1 MDTEYLRKQVGGCL
15 VNCLAEVVQKR
26 PFDPIEYIAQ
36 YLYKYLENEENAK
49 KVNTIVDSKTH
60 FMTIKIM

>member
-15 VNCLAEVVQKR
+15 VECLSEVVQKR

-36 YLYKYLENEENAK
+36 YLYKYLENEDNAK
-49 KVNTIVDSKTH
+49 KVSAWLCYRHTNPMKG
-60 FMTIKIM
+60 